1 MSPPARQPKVCR
13 YPLKRGTSPQR
24 PFTMEYFLG
33 DYMQRTATVKRI
45 TGETQI
51 ELTLNLDGTGKCEV
65 ENPIGFF
72 DHMLKSFCKH
82 GLFDLTGSI
91 KGDLEVD
98 QHHTIEDTGIVLGEC
113 FKKALGNCAG
123 IYRSGFFIYPM
134 DETLVQAAVDFGGR
148 SFLVSNANLTGNPL
162 VSLGN
167 DGEQSSFQTDC
178 FEDFWQG
185 FVNAA
190 QCNLHIDVIRGRSDH
205 HKIEGSFKAV
215 SRAIRSA
222 TEIDPRRNGTI
233 PSTKG
238 VLV

>member
-1 MSPPARQPKVCR
+1 M
-13 YPLKRGTSPQR
+13 
-24 PFTMEYFLG
+24 
-33 DYMQRTATVKRI
+33 RTATIKRV

-51 ELTLNLDGTGKCEV
+51 ELTLNLDGTGKCDV

-72 DHMLKSFCKH
+72 DHMLRSFCKH
-82 GLFDLTGSI
+82 GLFDLSGTI
-91 KGDLEVD
+91 KGDLDVD

-113 FKKALGNCAG
+113 FKKALGDCAG

-134 DETLVQAAVDFGGR
+134 DETLAQASVDFGGR
-148 SFLVSNANLTGNPL
+148 PFLVCNANLTGMPL
-162 VSLGN
+162 ISVSG
-167 DGEQSSFQTDC
+167 DKESSFQTDC

-185 FVNAA
+185 FVSNA

-205 HKIEGSFKAV
+205 HKVEACFKAV
-215 SRAIRSA
+215 SRAIRA
-222 TEIDPRRNGTI
+222 AVEIDARRNGTI

>member
-1 MSPPARQPKVCR
+1 MARI
-13 YPLKRGTSPQR
+13 
-24 PFTMEYFLG
+24 
-33 DYMQRTATVKRI
+33 ATVKRT

-51 ELTLNLDGTGKCEV
+51 ELTLNLDGSGKCNV

-82 GLFDLTGSI
+82 GLFDLSGTI

-98 QHHTIEDTGIVLGEC
+98 QHHTIEDTGIVLGQC
-113 FKKALGNCAG
+113 FQKALGNCAG

-134 DETLVQAAVDFGGR
+134 DETLAQAAVDFGGR
-148 SFLVSNANLTGNPL
+148 PYLVCNSNITGMPL
-162 VSLGN
+162 VSVSG
-167 DGEQSSFQTDC
+167 GKEASFQTDC

-185 FVNAA
+185 FTSNAL
-190 QCNLHIDVIRGRSDH
+190 CNLHIDVIRGRSDH
-205 HKIEGSFKAV
+205 HKIEACFKAV
-215 SRAIRSA
+215 SRAIRNA
-222 TEIDPRRNGTI
+222 IEIDPRREGTI

>member
-1 MSPPARQPKVCR
+1 MARI
-13 YPLKRGTSPQR
+13 
-24 PFTMEYFLG
+24 
-33 DYMQRTATVKRI
+33 ATVKRT

-51 ELTLNLDGTGKCEV
+51 ELTLNLDGTGKCTV

-82 GLFDLTGSI
+82 GLFDLSGTI
-91 KGDLEVD
+91 KGDLNVD
-98 QHHTIEDTGIVLGEC
+98 QHHTIEDTGIVLGQC
-113 FKKALGNCAG
+113 FKEALGDCAG

-148 SFLVSNANLTGNPL
+148 PYLVCNANLTGIPL
-162 VSLGN
+162 VSVSG
-167 DGEQSSFQTDC
+167 GREASFQTDC

-185 FVNAA
+185 FTANA

-205 HKIEGSFKAV
+205 HKVEACFKAV
-215 SRAIRSA
+215 SRAIREA
-222 TEIDPRRNGTI
+222 VEIDERRHGAI